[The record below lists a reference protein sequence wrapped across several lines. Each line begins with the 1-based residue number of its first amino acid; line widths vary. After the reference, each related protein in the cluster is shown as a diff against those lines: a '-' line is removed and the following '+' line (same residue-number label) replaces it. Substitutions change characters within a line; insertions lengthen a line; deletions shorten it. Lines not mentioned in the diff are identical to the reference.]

1 MSELNAS
8 NLRKEHGNEGPDLS
22 GLTKLDSPYY
32 FVPPSGTTKERPE
45 NPEPGTLR
53 FNTEI
58 GRLEYFRVDTVG
70 WEFIEANVPAST
82 GGRGFPTGDEAP
94 GAPNTIEYF
103 SMETQG
109 TALDWGDLTTTV
121 GACAAVA
128 DAVRGV
134 RLTGCSSYPATFTNS
149 IDYFSLASFGNAL
162 DFGDVSTAR
171 RGVGSFGDRTRGGCF
186 GGATGSSGSY
196 ATTDAMDYVTLQSK
210 GNAADFGNLSSNT
223 GLNGSSQ
230 WGSATRALF
239 GAMQSNTHPTSALN
253 RVDYVAVQSTGNTVD
268 FGDITYAPDGNL
280 TASNAIRG
288 ILAGGYQP
296 SALNTM
302 CYCTIATTGNFADF
316 GDLMSGVGE
325 SSGVG
330 GRTRAFFVRD
340 YSNAN
345 LDYVQIASTGNAL
358 AWGDLT
364 TTKNHDSMLSN
375 SHGGLG

>member
-8 NLRKEHGNEGPDLS
+8 NLRKEHGNEGPDLV
-22 GLTKLDSPYY
+22 GLTELTSPY
-32 FVPPSGTTKERPE
+32 FMVPPSGTTVERPQ
-45 NPEPGTLR
+45 NPQPGTLR
-53 FNTEI
+53 FNTDI
-58 GRLEYFRVDTVG
+58 GSLEYFKGDTIG
-70 WEFIEANVPAST
+70 WESINRVEPATT
-82 GGRGFPTGDEAP
+82 GGRGFPVGDEAP
-94 GAPNTIEYF
+94 AAPNTIEYY

-128 DAVRGV
+128 DAIRGV
-134 RLTGCSSYPATFTNS
+134 RLAGCSSYPSTFTNS

-196 ATTDAMDYVTLQSK
+196 ATTDAMDYVTIQST
-210 GNAADFGNLSSNT
+210 GNAADFGDLSSIT

-230 WGSATRALF
+230 WGSATRAMI
-239 GAMQSNTHPTSALN
+239 GRMSSNVHPTSTLN
-253 RVDYVAVQSTGNTVD
+253 RVDYVTVQTTGNTVD

-280 TASNAIRG
+280 TASNAVRG

-296 SALNTM
+296 SSLNTM

-316 GDLMSGVGE
+316 GDLISTVGE

-340 YSNAN
+340 YLNAKV
-345 LDYVQIASTGNAL
+345 DYVNIASTGNAL